1 MDGFHLSTEKRIA
14 LAAVILATAA
24 AVWFFYFRKDDATA
38 VRARIHAAAA
48 FVEKQ
53 PAGSGRNLQG
63 VGAAHALGDFFTE
76 ETDVSISAES
86 QGQTHTLSADTR
98 AQLVS
103 TYFLLRPMLASLSV
117 ALSDIEVDFPDDS
130 RRTASVKCSATAT
143 GTAKDSGPFRE
154 TRAVAAELVRG
165 DDGEWRFRSL
175 RAEPDYG
182 FD

>member
-1 MDGFHLSTEKRIA
+1 MAGFHLSTEKRIA
-14 LAAVILATAA
+14 LVAVILATAA

-38 VRARIHAAAA
+38 VRARIHAAVE

-86 QGQTHTLSADTR
+86 HGQTGALSADTR
-98 AQLVS
+98 AELVS
-103 TYFLLRPMLASLSV
+103 AYFLLRPMLASLSV
-117 ALSDIEVDFPDDS
+117 SLSDIEVDFPDDS
-130 RRTASVKCSATAT
+130 RGTASVKCSATAT
-143 GTAKDSGPFRE
+143 GTAKDSGAFRE
-154 TRAVAAELVRG
+154 TRAVTAELVRG